1 METAEVTTK
10 NKWSID
16 PSHSEIAFKVK
27 HLAISNVK
35 GVFTNFKATIYTK
48 GDSFITSEI
57 DFRMDVAS
65 IDTGD
70 IKRDEHLK
78 GSDFFDINKHPQI
91 TFTGDTYERS
101 EIANN
106 YELYGHLTIKGIT
119 KQIKL
124 NVEFLGAAK
133 DAYGNEKADFNLYSK
148 INRTDWGLK
157 WNSALET
164 GGLLVS
170 EEVIISC
177 EVQLVKQ

>member
-1 METAEVTTK
+1 METAEVSTK
-10 NKWSID
+10 NKWAID
-16 PSHSEIAFKVK
+16 PTHSDIAFKVK

-57 DFRMDVAS
+57 DFRMDATS

-70 IKRDEHLK
+70 KKRDDHLK
-78 GSDFFDINKHPQI
+78 GPDFFDVKKHTQI

-101 EIANN
+101 DITNH

-124 NVEFLGAAK
+124 NVEFLGAVK
-133 DAYGNEKADFNLYSK
+133 DSSGNEKAGFSLHSK

-157 WNSALET
+157 WNSAIET

-170 EEVIISC
+170 EEVMISC